1 MKVLYITRGLPGS
14 GKSTFAQSLD
24 CPFVEAD
31 MYFDHNGEY
40 KFDPTKLRDAHNWCR
55 NKVRDWMMVNT
66 PKITVSNTFTQNWE
80 METYYELAKEFGYTV
95 FSVIVENRHDGT
107 NTHNVPEQT
116 IQKMKDRFEIKL

>member
-55 NKVRDWMMVNT
+55 NKVRDWMMVDT
-66 PKITVSNTFTQNWE
+66 PKIAVSNTFTQNWE

>member
-40 KFDPTKLRDAHNWCR
+40 KFDPTKLTDAHNWCR
-55 NKVRDWMMVNT
+55 NKVRDWMMVDT
-66 PKITVSNTFTQNWE
+66 PKIAVSNTFTQNWE

>member
-66 PKITVSNTFTQNWE
+66 PKIAVSNTFTQNWE
-80 METYYELAKEFGYTV
+80 METYYELAKEFGYNV
-95 FSVIVENRHDGT
+95 FSVIVENRHGGT
-107 NTHNVPEQT
+107 NTHNVSEQT
-116 IQKMKDRFEIKL
+116 IQTMKDRFEIKL

>member
-107 NTHNVPEQT
+107 NTHNVPEQK

>member
-24 CPFVEAD
+24 CSFVEAD

-55 NKVRDWMMVNT
+55 NKVRDWMMVDT
-66 PKITVSNTFTQNWE
+66 PKIAVSNTFTQNWE

>member
-55 NKVRDWMMVNT
+55 NRVRDLMMVGT
-66 PKITVSNTFTQNWE
+66 PKIAVSNTFTQNWE
-80 METYYELAKEFGYTV
+80 METYYELAKEFCYTV

-107 NTHNVPEQT
+107 NTHNVSDET
-116 IQKMKDRFEIKL
+116 IKKMKDRFDIQL